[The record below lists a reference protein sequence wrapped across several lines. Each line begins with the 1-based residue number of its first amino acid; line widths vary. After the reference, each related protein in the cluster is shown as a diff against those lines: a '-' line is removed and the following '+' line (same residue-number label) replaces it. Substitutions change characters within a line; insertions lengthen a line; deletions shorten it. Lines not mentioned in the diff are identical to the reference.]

1 MTDVTTATPVVTTP
15 TAPRGRTIVFGYLPA
30 LDGIRAVA
38 VLGVMLYHGG
48 APLSTGGFLGVNMFF
63 VLSGFLITSLLLGE
77 WARRLT
83 IRLGQFWVHRARRLL
98 PALLLLL
105 VGVAAYAHF
114 VAAPGEFAS
123 LRLDSLATLFYVANW
138 HFIVGG
144 SNYFAQSAQPSPLS
158 HMWSLAIEEQFYLV
172 WPPVVL
178 GLLHLGRRLRPSRQ
192 LWPVLSAAI
201 LGALASAGAMRWDYL
216 HHASV
221 TRMYEGTDTRCQDI
235 LVGAALAIGLTM
247 WARHRRALP
256 LPVPDLDE
264 LEVARVHPSAGTVGF
279 GTPPAHRRDVQ
290 RRRGP
295 SARPITAWELSSTT
309 ARLAAQVVGWVA
321 LLGLIALWDRLDG
334 PTGFLFAGGELLV
347 ALAVG
352 ALLFAVVTAQSGSL
366 SRALGNPAFVYLG
379 RISYGVYLWHF
390 PLFALMDA
398 ERMHLYGLP
407 LLGARIAVTLVV
419 ATASYY
425 LVELPIRRGSMA
437 GLREWRGWLVTSG
450 AFLAV
455 VAVTIAATLPTAA
468 EAAGTYRSTVTSMPV
483 APGTPVKVAIL
494 GDSVAWRLGF
504 ALQADQPDQTYGVD
518 IDDSAIV
525 ACGVL
530 RTTEYRA
537 HGVPDPMAA
546 QCNPTTPA
554 SGQWPAQWKGAV
566 DQFQPNVVVVL
577 AGRWEV
583 MDRLIDG
590 HWSHIGEPDFD
601 AAVRQSLE
609 QAVQVAGSSGA
620 DVALLTAPCFDSGE
634 QPSGLPWPEDD
645 PARLARY
652 NELVRQVAAEH
663 PATTQVVDF
672 GAMVCPG
679 GKYSTTVDGVQLRDG
694 DGVHIVPTAGAG
706 QWLAAHLLPPVIR
719 IGRAQLA
726 GRSLATSTTS
736 ATSGSPKPTV
746 SASGAL
752 SGSGTRGP

>member
-1 MTDVTTATPVVTTP
+1 MTDVDLAAPVATTP
-15 TAPRGRTIVFGYLPA
+15 APPRGRTIVFSYLPA

-38 VLGVMLYHGG
+38 VLGVLLYHGG

-83 IRLGQFWVHRARRLL
+83 IRLGQFWVRRARRLL

-105 VGVAAYAHF
+105 VGVAVYARF
-114 VAAPGEFAS
+114 VATPGEFAS

-192 LWPVLSAAI
+192 LWPVLAAAVGGALGSAA
-201 LGALASAGAMRWDYL
+201 LMRWDDL
-216 HHASV
+216 HHVAV

-235 LVGAALAIGLTM
+235 LVGAVLAIGLTM
-247 WARHRRALP
+247 WARRRRALP
-256 LPVPDLDE
+256 LPVPDLAE
-264 LEVARVHPSAGTVGF
+264 LEVARAHPSAGTVGF
-279 GTPPAHRRDVQ
+279 GTPPAHRRDAM

-295 SARPITAWELSSTT
+295 SPRPIAAWELSSTT
-309 ARLAAQVVGWVA
+309 ARLAAQVFGWAA
-321 LLGLIALWDRLDG
+321 LLGLIVLWDRLDG
-334 PTGFLFAGGELLV
+334 PTSFLFGGGELLV
-347 ALAVG
+347 ALAV
-352 ALLFAVVTAQSGSL
+352 AVLLFAVVTAQSGSL
-366 SRALGNPAFVYLG
+366 SRALGNPVFVYLG

-407 LLGARIAVTLVV
+407 LLGARLAVTLVV

-425 LVELPIRRGSMA
+425 LVELPIRRGRMA
-437 GLREWRGWLVTSG
+437 TLTEWRGWLVTSG
-450 AFLAV
+450 AFLGV
-455 VAVTIAATLPTAA
+455 VAVTVAATLPSAA
-468 EAAGTYRSTVTSMPV
+468 EAAPTYRSSVTAAPV
-483 APGTPVKVAIL
+483 AAGTPVKVAIL

-504 ALQADQPDQTYGVD
+504 ALQAAQLQSYDVD

-530 RTTEYRA
+530 RTSEYRA

-546 QCNPTTPA
+546 QCNPSTPT

-566 DQFQPNVVVVL
+566 SQFHPNVVMVL

-583 MDRLIDG
+583 MDRMVDG
-590 HWSHIGEPDFD
+590 QWSHIGTPAFD

-609 QAVQVAGSSGA
+609 QAVQVAGSDGA
-620 DVALLTAPCFDSGE
+620 DVVLLTSPCFNSGE
-634 QPSGLPWPEDD
+634 QPNGLPWPEDD

-652 NELVRQVAAEH
+652 NQLVRQVAAEH
-663 PATTQVVDF
+663 PTTTRVVDF

-679 GKYSTTVDGVQLRDG
+679 GTYSTSVGGVQLRDG
-694 DGVHIVPTAGAG
+694 DGVHIVPTAAAG
-706 QWLAAHLLPPVIR
+706 QWLAAHLLPSVVQV
-719 IGRAQLA
+719 GRAQQA
-726 GRSLATSTTS
+726 GRSLVTTTPT
-736 ATSGSPKPTV
+736 TSGSPRPTV
-746 SASGAL
+746 SASGTL